1 MSDGLEAPAAG
12 ETPLCDQLKRR
23 TERIAELWNTAIDQE
38 PWILGREHARPDFVP
53 ELVHLMAEA
62 TLCDPPS
69 RDSILLLAE
78 AAARHAAGRAEAG
91 AEHAR
96 VVLEYYLLRNALW
109 AFFRECREQEFRN
122 AIAILH
128 VDLAISIATRAA
140 LIGYY
145 RLEFEQQGE
154 WPAALVRL
162 VDEVPLVWEQR
173 SHRRASDA

>member
-1 MSDGLEAPAAG
+1 MTGGPGGDGATRPPE
-12 ETPLCDQLKRR
+12 LCDQLKQH
-23 TERIAELWNTAIDQE
+23 TDRIAELWNAAIERE

-69 RDSILLLAE
+69 RESILVLAE
-78 AAARHAAGRAEAG
+78 AAARHATGRAAAG

-109 AFFRECREQEFRN
+109 AYFREYREHEFRN

-128 VDLAISIATRAA
+128 VDLAISVATRAA

-145 RLEFEQQGE
+145 RREFEVQDE
-154 WPAALVRL
+154 WPAALHRL
-162 VDEVPLVWEQR
+162 VDEVPLVWETR
-173 SHRRASDA
+173 

>member
-1 MSDGLEAPAAG
+1 MTDGLFEDTGTRSPDF
-12 ETPLCDQLKRR
+12 CDRLKRH
-23 TERIAELWNTAIDQE
+23 TDRIAELWNRAIERE
-38 PWILGREHARPDFVP
+38 PWILGRELARPDFVP

-69 RDSILLLAE
+69 RQSIMHLAE
-78 AAARHAAGRAEAG
+78 AAARHAAGRATAG

-96 VVLEYYLLRNALW
+96 VVLEYYLLRNAMW
-109 AFFRECREQEFRN
+109 AFFREHREEELRN

-145 RLEFEQQGE
+145 QREFEAQGE
-154 WPAALVRL
+154 WPAALHRL
-162 VDEVPLVWEQR
+162 VDDVPLVWESR
-173 SHRRASDA
+173 